1 MMRTIVFLMMLTSVL
16 PSDGSAQ
23 ASPSPG
29 LRIRIKQVD
38 GTVLTGTLSTRSA
51 ETIQLSVGSSRV
63 EGTIAIPRSEIATLE
78 RQQGTRGR
86 GGRWQHYRT
95 PGRWRYRGGHFEGVA
110 GRLRTWRTWRLSL
123 RRGRRRA
130 TPGRCRSRRNRAC
143 PCGASVRVS
152 VVTNSLGVTHRLALP
167 AAVIG

>member
-86 GGRWQHYRT
+86 GGA
-95 PGRWRYRGGHFEGVA
+95 GSIIGLLAGGAIAVA
-110 GRLRTWRTWRLSL
+110 TLKESQDD
-123 RRGRRRA
+123 
-130 TPGRCRSRRNRAC
+130 CE
-143 PCGASVRVS
+143 
-152 VVTNSLGVTHRLALP
+152 LGVPGVFHCVGEDVGQLLGDVGHVAIGRAR
-167 AAVIG
+167 AAHQCASAS